1 MGCLGCSTGIENG
14 KPGGCKSNG
23 GCGTG
28 GCNRMNTYDWISTMD
43 IEDADPFELVEIS
56 FKNGSR
62 KGFYKNEG
70 NNRAITGDTVV
81 VETGTGFDIGK
92 VSLSGELVRLQMKKK
107 RVDEEAIMYGI
118 IRIANERDMERLNE
132 ARRQENKTMV
142 RARAIAR
149 TLSLDMKIGDVEYQ
163 GDKRKATFYY
173 TADGRVDFRELIRH
187 FAKEFRVKIEMR
199 QIGARQESARIG
211 GLGSCGRELCCS
223 TWLSDFKSVSTAAAR
238 YQNLAINQ
246 SKLSGQCGRLKCCLN
261 YELDSYLD
269 ALDSFPK
276 QAEKI
281 ATDLGTATLIKTDIF
296 KGLLFYAY
304 QNENYR
310 GRIVSL
316 TVSQVKELLQRQK
329 SGEKIRDLSELQIIK
344 TVENEEMDYEDVTGV
359 IELPPEEKKRRN
371 KKRRKP
377 RPNQQGRSNSRNRD
391 NKDKSGRPQSNNKK
405 GNSSSSSSEEK
416 KDEKGGSNKN
426 KPNFR
431 KNKRRNRGPRN
442 NNNSNNNNGN
452 KK

>member
-23 GCGTG
+23 GCGSG

-70 NNRAITGDTVV
+70 NNRAITDDTVV

-276 QAEKI
+276 HAEKI
-281 ATDLGTATLIKTDIF
+281 ATDLGVATLIKTDIF

-316 TVSQVKELLQRQK
+316 TVGQVKELLQRQK
-329 SGEKIRDLSELQIIK
+329 AGEKIRDLSELQIIK
-344 TVENEEMDYEDVTGV
+344 TVENEEMEYEDVTGV

-377 RPNQQGRSNSRNRD
+377 NHNNQGRSNPRNRD
-391 NKDKSGRPQSNNKK
+391 NNNKQSRTQTNK
-405 GNSSSSSSEEK
+405 KTDSSSSSEEK
-416 KDEKGGSNKN
+416 KDDKGGTNKN

-442 NNNSNNNNGN
+442 NNNSSNNNDN